1 MRLQLRRDHAHEHIP
16 AEGLG
21 QHLVAGAALV
31 LQLLV
36 LPLGNLG
43 RQLVEVL
50 GLPHLDREQVPDVP
64 GVVGVVLGVEPGREE
79 APSLPRILVGH
90 MEDDVARLD
99 VRRELLD
106 DPVQLFRALDLLV
119 RVAQRENRIFGLLG
133 NLKQV
138 SKLLVLARE
147 EVLELDL
154 PLPEDG
160 RRPHDLRRE
169 ELAVDEFRFSAIMV
183 ITTIIVAVSTS
194 VPTSPTLKSVDLGVE
209 RVQLVPHGLDR
220 LVEHND
226 LACQHIYSRSSWY
239 SLRIGRPD
247 PEWHLH
253 ARHRAKRMMQRVRRN
268 WSETK
273 LRYHA
278 QTLNKLET
286 LTH

>member
-1 MRLQLRRDHAHEHIP
+1 MRLQLGRDHAHEHIP

-119 RVAQRENRIFGLLG
+119 RVAQREDRIFGLLG

-183 ITTIIVAVSTS
+183 IATIIVAVSTS

-209 RVQLVPHGLDR
+209 RVQLIPHGFDR
-220 LVEHND
+220 LVEHDN
-226 LACQHIYSRSSWY
+226 LACQHIYSRSSRH